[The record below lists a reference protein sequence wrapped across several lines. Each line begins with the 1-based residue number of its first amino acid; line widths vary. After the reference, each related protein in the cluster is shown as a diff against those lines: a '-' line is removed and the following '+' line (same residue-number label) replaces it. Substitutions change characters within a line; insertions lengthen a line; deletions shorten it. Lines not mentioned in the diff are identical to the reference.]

1 MSGWPRTILR
11 EVLPARA
18 PAVRGEAVVGP
29 LHPGWRRSVGGSWAW
44 RKSSASQGADT
55 NCVEVAWTGE
65 AVLVRDSVRSR
76 GRVVALGPTA
86 WCAFL
91 DLMATPS
98 PRDTSHPSHD
108 TTARA

>member
-1 MSGWPRTILR
+1 M
-11 EVLPARA
+11 
-18 PAVRGEAVVGP
+18 
-29 LHPGWRRSVGGSWAW
+29 GGSWAW
-44 RKSSASQGADT
+44 RKSSASTGGGG

-65 AVLVRDSVRSR
+65 AVLVRDSIRSR

-91 DLMATPS
+91 GLMATPS
-98 PRDTSHPSHD
+98 PRDTPPSPHE